1 MLFNILE
8 QSFLFFPLALGLYI
22 SYIVLKIPDLTTDG
36 SFVLGAALF
45 GISIHL
51 NIHPG
56 LAMVIAMSGGA
67 LCGMAVSFLQTRFH
81 LPPLI
86 AGILLVFILNTLTLK
101 LMGRPNLSLLD
112 HPSIF
117 SLINPSK
124 LPLLSCLTIIL
135 LLCGT
140 FLLSS
145 KTGILLH
152 ALGNNATLL
161 NLFGKN
167 AKAYRMLGLSL
178 SNSLVGLSGALT
190 AQANGYVDTSMGL
203 GIVLIALGTVM
214 IGQQIYNFVFIKLPF
229 KNVFRLF
236 SCLIGIVAYFF
247 LINILISTGLDP
259 IYLRLMIGISL
270 IIFLAMTRNKN
281 FQEAYS

>member
-22 SYIVLKIPDLTTDG
+22 SYAVLRIPDLTTDG
-36 SFVLGAALF
+36 SFIFGAALF

-51 NIHPG
+51 NIHPA
-56 LAMVIAMSGGA
+56 LAMVIAMAGGA
-67 LCGMAVSFLQTRFH
+67 LCGIAVSFLQTHFH
-81 LPPLI
+81 LHPLI

-117 SLINPSK
+117 SLVDQSK
-124 LPLLSCLTIIL
+124 LYLLFSLVTL
-135 LLCGT
+135 LLISAA
-140 FLLSS
+140 FLLTS

-152 ALGNNATLL
+152 ALGNNPTLL

-167 AKAYRMLGLSL
+167 ANAYKMLGLSI

-190 AQANGYVDTSMGL
+190 AQANGYVDTSMGI
-203 GIVLIALGTVM
+203 GMVLIALGTVM
-214 IGQQIYNFVFIKLPF
+214 IGQQIYRFIFLDFPF
-229 KNVFRLF
+229 KNTLRLF
-236 SCLIGIVAYFF
+236 SCLLGIFAYFS
-247 LINILISTGLDP
+247 LINMLIAVGLDP
-259 IYLRLMIGISL
+259 IYLLLMIGLSL
-270 IIFLAMTRNKN
+270 IGFLAMTRNKN
-281 FQEAYS
+281 LQEICS